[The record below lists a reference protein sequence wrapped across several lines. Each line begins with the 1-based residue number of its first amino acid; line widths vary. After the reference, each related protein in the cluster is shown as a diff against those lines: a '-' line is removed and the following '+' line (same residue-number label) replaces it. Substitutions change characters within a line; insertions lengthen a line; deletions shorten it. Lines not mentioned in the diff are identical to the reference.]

1 MFQTS
6 EARFVVLS
14 SVVLS
19 LAVGVGKED
28 AVDMVRIEVLE
39 TVLEEKLED
48 ELILVMVG
56 IVVEGASS
64 LEGAEPTE

>member
-1 MFQTS
+1 MPLRVQTS

-28 AVDMVRIEVLE
+28 VVDVVKIEAPE
-39 TVLEEKLED
+39 TVSESELDD
-48 ELILVMVG
+48 EI
-56 IVVEGASS
+56 IPVVVDEGV
-64 LEGAEPTE
+64 